1 MIIGFFHPGSGIGDQ
16 LFCYLAT
23 RTTAKRLNTD
33 FGFMGTPKADFVEM
47 DLGKSVQMKHH
58 VDHTGKIIID
68 EPHNLYELKTPSF
81 NPEFDFIPDNSV
93 IDGCMAQDDKYFD
106 LDDVREWL
114 KAERLEVNKG
124 VINFRGGEFTA
135 IPELFLPK
143 SYYEKAMSTF
153 DDVEWEVHTDDLIT
167 AKLYFPDLP
176 IINNPSVNWR
186 SIRYA
191 HSVILSNSAFGIIPA
206 LLSDAKVV
214 APRYWARRNTG
225 EWSLNGNYYKS
236 FIYI

>member
-1 MIIGFFHPGSGIGDQ
+1 MAVIGLIHPGSGIGDQ
-16 LFCYLAT
+16 LFSYLAT
-23 RTTAKRLNTD
+23 RTTAKRLGTD
-33 FGFMGTPKADFVEM
+33 FGFIGKPKADFIEM
-47 DLGKSVQMKHH
+47 DLGESVQMKHH
-58 VDHTGKIIID
+58 IDHTGKIVID

-93 IDGCMAQDDKYFD
+93 IDGCMAQDDKYFNLED
-106 LDDVREWL
+106 IRGWL
-114 KAERLEVNKG
+114 KTEPLEVDRG

-143 SYYEKAMSTF
+143 SYYDKAMDMF
-153 DDVEWEVHTDDLIT
+153 GIKWEVHTDDIKT

-176 IINNPSVNWR
+176 IIHNPSINWR

-206 LLSDAKVV
+206 LLSGAKVV
-214 APRYWARRNTG
+214 APRYWARRNIG
-225 EWSLNGNYYKS
+225 EWSLAGNYYKQ
-236 FIYI
+236 FQYI

>member
-1 MIIGFFHPGSGIGDQ
+1 MIIGFFHPCSGIGDQ

-58 VDHTGKIIID
+58 IDHTGKIIID
-68 EPHNLYELKTPSF
+68 EPHSLYELITPSF

-93 IDGCMAQDDKYFD
+93 IDGCMAQDDKYFNLED
-106 LDDVREWL
+106 IRGWL
-114 KAERLEVNKG
+114 KTEPLEVDRG

-143 SYYEKAMSTF
+143 SYYDKAMDMF
-153 DDVEWEVHTDDLIT
+153 GIKWEVHTDDIKT

-176 IINNPSVNWR
+176 IIHNPSINWR